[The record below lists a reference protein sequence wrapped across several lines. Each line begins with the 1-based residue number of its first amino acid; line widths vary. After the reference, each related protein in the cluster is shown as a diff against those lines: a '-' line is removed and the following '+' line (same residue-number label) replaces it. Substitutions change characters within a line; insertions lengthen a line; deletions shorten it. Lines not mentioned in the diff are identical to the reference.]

1 MERLPGL
8 YGSYTNLE
16 SLMRSILALLLSLST
31 LAGAHA
37 APVTLPLADGWRLQS
52 SAQVGNDGAALSVP
66 GVDTSSWY
74 PTTVPRT
81 VLAALVDNAV
91 YPDPYFGLNLKQ
103 IPGYRDELWLVMP
116 EDSPFHPSWWYRTTF
131 TPPADWAGQYLSLH
145 LDGIN
150 YEANIWLNGKLVAG
164 KDTVRGMFRRFEF
177 PITTLLRPGEENV
190 LAVEVTAPGHVPE
203 KNYNT
208 KQIEATT
215 GWDDHNPQPPDL
227 NMGIWQAVSI
237 RAQGPV
243 TLRHPYV
250 ETKLNWPADGA
261 APSADLTVSAY
272 LHNTTAADI
281 TGVFHTTIDGQP
293 LEQHVTLAAG
303 ETREV
308 FFRPADFP
316 ALSLATPRLW
326 WPHPLGPANLY
337 DASASFRV
345 DGTVSDAAQWRFG
358 IREITTYVN
367 DEDWRVYK
375 VNGQDL
381 LIRGGAWMT
390 TDMLL
395 RFSPE
400 RYEAL
405 IRYAREANLN
415 MLRSEGFSVRE
426 TDTFYDLCDELGVM
440 ATQQLFGRSIPEEDL
455 AIACIDDTLLRIR
468 NHPSLAHFL
477 GHDETFPT
485 EHLDTAYRALIDKYR
500 LNRTY
505 QPHSGTFTVTTR
517 AQTGGTRTGTREL
530 WTYASPA
537 HYYYRNFD
545 GAFGFAQS
553 GGIGGIVAAP
563 DSLRQMMPADQ
574 LWPALGTEAWS
585 FHTVTQGAEYFDAV
599 RVAMNESYGEASNLD
614 DFLRKIYA
622 MNYDSARGMFE
633 AYGRNKPK
641 ATGITTWKYD
651 AAWPAAMTWQYV
663 DWYLRPTAA
672 YYGAKKACQTVHVQY
687 AYDDAG
693 VYVVNNRREEIKD
706 LKVVATRYALDGA
719 VLGEQSATVSVP
731 NDGVVLA
738 LTADPVGEPNTTSFL
753 ALTLTDA
760 AGTIVSHNVYWLSLS
775 PDIPGISME
784 RRDQPFRTKPK
795 SRADFKALT
804 ALPEAPV
811 TLAAAQALENGG
823 HRITVQLNNPG
834 PAIAFQVALS
844 LHANDTAPEA
854 APAYWDDNYITLLP
868 GESRLVGVTLPQ
880 SALPDDTPVLRASGW
895 NTPVAVAAWKTP

>member
-1 MERLPGL
+1 
-8 YGSYTNLE
+8 
-16 SLMRSILALLLSLST
+16 MRTLSLSLT
-31 LAGAHA
+31 MMALASLAHAGAA
-37 APVTLPLADGWRLQS
+37 VLPLAEGWRLQS
-52 SAQVGNDGAALSVP
+52 SATAGNDGAALSAP
-66 GVDTSSWY
+66 GVDTTTWY
-74 PTTVPRT
+74 PTSVPRT
-81 VLAALVDNAV
+81 VLAALVDNQV
-91 YPDPYFGLNLKQ
+91 YPDPYYGLNLKQ

-116 EDSPFHPSWWYRTTF
+116 EDSPFRNPWWYRTTF
-131 TPPADWAGQYLSLH
+131 TPPADWAGKHITLH
-145 LDGIN
+145 FDGIN
-150 YEANIWLNGKLVAG
+150 YEANIWLNGTLVAG

-177 PITTLLRPGEENV
+177 PVSGQVKLGTENV
-190 LAVEVTAPGHVPE
+190 LAVEIIPPGLVE
-203 KNYNT
+203 NKNYNT

-227 NMGIWQAVSI
+227 NMGLWQGVSL

-250 ETKLNWPADGA
+250 ETQLQWPADGA
-261 APSADLTVSAY
+261 NPTAQLTVSAY
-272 LHNTTAADI
+272 LHNTSDAQV
-281 TGVFHTTIDGQP
+281 TGVFRTTVDGQP
-293 LEQHVTLAAG
+293 LEQHITLDAN

-308 FFRPADFP
+308 FFRPAGYP
-316 ALSLATPRLW
+316 ALQLASPRLW

-337 DASASFRV
+337 DASAAFSIEGV
-345 DGTVSDAAQWRFG
+345 ESDAAQWRFG
-358 IREITTYVN
+358 IREITTYIN

-440 ATQQLFGRSIPEEDL
+440 ATQQIFGRSIPDEDL
-455 AIACIDDTLLRIR
+455 AIACIDDTFLRIR
-468 NHPSLAHFL
+468 NHPSLVHFL

-485 EHLDTAYRALIDKYR
+485 ERLDAAYKDMIAKYR

-505 QPHSGTFTVTTR
+505 QPHSGTFTVPTR
-517 AQTGGTRTGTREL
+517 AKTGGTRTGSREL

-537 HYYYRNFD
+537 HYYHRTFD
-545 GAFGFAQS
+545 GAWGFAQS

-599 RVAMNESYGEASNLD
+599 LVAMRESYGEAADLD

-641 ATGITTWKYD
+641 ATGLTTWKYD
-651 AAWPAAMTWQYV
+651 AAWPAAMTWQYI

-672 YYGAKKACQTVHVQY
+672 YYGAKKACQTLHVQY
-687 AYDDAG
+687 AYDDNT
-693 VYVVNNRREEIKD
+693 VYVVNNQRAPLEG
-706 LKVVATRYALDGA
+706 LQVTATRYALDGTQ
-719 VLGEQSATVSVP
+719 LGQQSATVAVG
-731 NDGVVLA
+731 NDGVAAAFVV
-738 LTADPVGEPNTTSFL
+738 DPVAAEHVTSLL
-753 ALTLTDA
+753 ALTLTRADGA
-760 AGTIVSHNVYWLSLS
+760 VVSRNVYWLSLT
-775 PDIPGISME
+775 PDIPGTTSE
-784 RRDQPFRTKPK
+784 RSGEPFRTKPK
-795 SRADFKALT
+795 SRADFKAL
-804 ALPEAPV
+804 AGLP
-811 TLAAAQALENGG
+811 AAAVTAAATRTQQDGE
-823 HRITVQLNNPG
+823 HRVTVQLTNPG
-834 PAIAFQVALS
+834 PGIAFQ
-844 LHANDTAPEA
+844 LHATLHENDTAPEA

-868 GESRLVGVTLPQ
+868 GETRLVGVTLPEA
-880 SALPDDTPVLRASGW
+880 ALPGESPVVRVSGW
-895 NTPVAVAAWKTP
+895 NTPVTVAPWVAP